1 MENDELKRQIER
13 WIARKTSPS
22 CVSRIVGLPITLAT
36 DVGSV
41 RVENQDRVALV
52 RFQRDSNNSILI
64 GVLCDGMGGM
74 VDGKT
79 CAELVT
85 STFIA
90 SCVNN
95 SCSDL
100 KIILTEAAHVA
111 NDSIFNIYQGASGT
125 TLSAFIIDNTG
136 NIEAIN
142 VGDSRIYITWNE
154 VLKQL
159 TTDDTIA
166 GQLKNSIETNEAS
179 HQLLQYIGM
188 GDELEP
194 HSLDIPS
201 LNSMSKIV
209 ITSDGTH
216 YISRETFRQI
226 VTSNISS
233 KETAKRLIKIAKW
246 CGGHDNASALVVN
259 VNDLVSLNPS
269 NDKVSAG
276 LIEIWDSFGE
286 IQFVHKSNFNFQG
299 NKLIENTQN
308 SVPDVGSIS
317 SKDKSKP
324 TVNMNEKKNKN
335 SNRGS
340 KLKRK
345 GSSELEEQPN
355 LRIDFE

>member
-13 WIARKTSPS
+13 WIARKTSSS
-22 CVSRIVGLPITLAT
+22 CVSRIVGLPIALAT

-52 RFQRDSNNSILI
+52 RFQRDNNTSILI

-79 CAELVT
+79 CAELVI

-90 SCVNN
+90 NCINN
-95 SCSDL
+95 SYLDL
-100 KIILTEAAHVA
+100 KMILTKAAHVA
-111 NDSIFNIYQGASGT
+111 NNTVFDRYQGTSGT
-125 TLSAFIIDNTG
+125 TLSAFVIDNIG
-136 NIEAIN
+136 NIEGIN
-142 VGDSRIYITWNE
+142 VGDSRIYITWND

-166 GQLKNSIETNEAS
+166 GQLKDRTGTNEAS

-188 GDELEP
+188 GADLDP
-194 HSLDIPS
+194 HSIDIPS
-201 LNSMSKIV
+201 LNSISKIT

-226 VTSNISS
+226 VTSNISP
-233 KETAKRLIKIAKW
+233 KETSKRLIKIAKW

-259 VNDLVSLNPS
+259 VNDLISLNPS
-269 NDKVSAG
+269 NEEMSAG

-286 IQFVHKSNFNFQG
+286 IQFVHKSDFNSQR
-299 NKLIENTQN
+299 NKLIENPQS
-308 SVPDVGSIS
+308 SVPDVAFMS
-317 SKDKSKP
+317 SNDKSKP
-324 TVNMNEKKNKN
+324 SDNMNEKRNKN
-335 SNRGS
+335 SSRGS

-345 GSSELEEQPN
+345 DSSELEEQPN